1 MPLPAFV
8 LRSYGGGAV
17 VAQLVQEIGP
27 SDISFTITPT
37 TGWTEADGNPLGTV
51 GPFTVVIDRFTT
63 SVEKILC
70 TSINLVTGV
79 VQVET
84 SGGSGRGYDRTVPQ
98 AHVPGGSTSGVQTCW
113 SSIEAAEANKL
124 VFEYIGQMAATG
136 DIPYASAP
144 SVISALPI
152 GGAGALLESTGTIP
166 SWFAIGVA
174 NALLTSTGTAPSWLA
189 PGTTGQVLQMGVSSL
204 GWANVSFSDTGWVNL
219 TLLNGFTTMG
229 ASRYRKLNGAVYIQ
243 CDQLTAPGSVTS
255 NVFATLPAGFR
266 VNTLVTGA
274 IVETGNYVTADATG
288 DLTIL
293 PNATPLGIYDF
304 SFSYPADA

>member
-27 SDISFTITPT
+27 SDTSFTITPT

-84 SGGSGRGYDRTVPQ
+84 SGGSGRGYDGTAPQ

-124 VFEYIGQMAATG
+124 VFEVIGQLSATG
-136 DIPYASAP
+136 DMLIASAP
-144 SVISALPI
+144 SVLAALPI
-152 GGAGALLESTGTIP
+152 G
-166 SWFAIGVA
+166 
-174 NALLTSTGTAPSWLA
+174 
-189 PGTTGQVLQMGVSSL
+189 TTGQALQVVGGL
-204 GWANVSFSDTGWVNL
+204 PTWANVPGITGTFHAGHLSSNYTLTTSLATFLTTASLGIGTWLVSFGSLVLPGTG
-219 TLLNGFTTMG
+219 
-229 ASRYRKLNGAVYIQ
+229 GAVVEIEAVAG
-243 CDQLTAPGSVTS
+243 TATATFEGQTS
-255 NVFATLPAGFR
+255 NSSIGSIGESAPLSFIATVTVAG
-266 VNTLVTGA
+266 TLTFQAIATTVTGTPTIYA
-274 IVETGNYVTADATG
+274 TSFTNSYARATG
-288 DLTIL
+288 YTALQI
-293 PNATPLGIYDF
+293 A
-304 SFSYPADA
+304 